1 MASEKTEEEREL
13 EAELQAMTERKK
25 RVFETT
31 KEADENL
38 RKIRE
43 EEMKKQQRLER
54 IKAERIERDMR
65 ERHAARLE
73 AEKKTQVTELEHK
86 AAILKSEFA
95 RVCKERNETLD
106 KLKNLETEHEQLKAE
121 RSRDMTELQTLR
133 CRNESL
139 MELKDNLQHITS
151 LSKDQQQTIACLEDK
166 IVATQKVSAETQLRQ
181 LNELESPSEE
191 TKKLKKT
198 LATAQHPA
206 DEQPRRGNQQPY
218 DRP

>member
-25 RVFETT
+25 RVFEMT

-38 RKIRE
+38 RNIRE

-54 IKAERIERDMR
+54 IKAEPIERDMR

-73 AEKKTQVTELEHK
+73 AEKKTQVAELEQK
-86 AAILKSEFA
+86 PAILKSELA
-95 RVCKERNETLD
+95 RVCKERKETLE
-106 KLKNLETEHEQLKAE
+106 KLKILETEHEQLKAE
-121 RSRDMTELQTLR
+121 RSRDIT
-133 CRNESL
+133 SL
-139 MELKDNLQHITS
+139 MELKHNLQDITS

-191 TKKLKKT
+191 TKQLKKT
-198 LATAQHPA
+198 LATAQHPT
-206 DEQPRRGNQQPY
+206 DEQPRRGNQQPC